1 DEQIV
6 EWSSSNCLAGV
17 NENLSNLKT
26 SYKLSQNN
34 LKVQV
39 QVDKN
44 TKLEYRVFDLNGKN
58 ISDKINYKELYLG
71 ENIFNVDLS
80 NQSSGIYILN
90 MITENG
96 ISNVLFNY
104 KN

>member
-1 DEQIV
+1 
-6 EWSSSNCLAGV
+6 LAGV

-58 ISDKINYKELYLG
+58 IFDKINYKELYLG
-71 ENIFNVDLS
+71 ENIFNVDLT